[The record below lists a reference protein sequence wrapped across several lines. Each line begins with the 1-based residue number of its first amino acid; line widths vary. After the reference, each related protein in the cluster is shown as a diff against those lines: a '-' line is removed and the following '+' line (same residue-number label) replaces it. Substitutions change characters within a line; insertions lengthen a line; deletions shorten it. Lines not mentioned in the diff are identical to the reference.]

1 MLTMKKSRNDRNDP
15 VSRTGRARHRRGS
28 RSAAWASMAILSDGH
43 ADLDA
48 TASTDKNAQQCAI
61 VSPREPRATIM
72 AGIDTDALLVL
83 ARTRAGQPCG
93 VETTLSVI
101 EGRWKP
107 RILFQLLDGTNRFS
121 ELKRKLPGVTERM
134 LTLHLRELERD
145 GLVHRKVY
153 REVPPKVEY
162 RSEEHTS
169 EL

>member
-1 MLTMKKSRNDRNDP
+1 
-15 VSRTGRARHRRGS
+15 
-28 RSAAWASMAILSDGH
+28 
-43 ADLDA
+43 
-48 TASTDKNAQQCAI
+48 
-61 VSPREPRATIM
+61 M

-121 ELKRKLPGVTERM
+121 ELKRKLPGVTQRM

-162 RSEEHTS
+162 SLTAMGHSLEPLLRFMSGWGHDNRARLVAAVTRAAATGES
-169 EL
+169 DLAAD